1 MTLTEITAPTGNRS
15 PDAPGERPQ
24 TYYGYVADR
33 PDWVACGSLLAML
46 VAVAFLYLWGLS
58 ASGYANSFY
67 SAAAQAGSM
76 NGEAWFF
83 GSLDGGNSI
92 TVDKPPAAI
101 WLMALSVRLFG
112 LSSWSILAPEALLGV
127 ASVGTLYAAV
137 RRSLLNWRGVGT
149 DATGSTHPLTGRS
162 AHWAALAGA
171 VVFALTPV
179 ATLMFRFNNPDALL
193 VFTMVLASY
202 FTVRATEHAG
212 RGWLVLAGVAIGFGF
227 LTKMLQAFLVLPALV
242 VAYWF
247 AAPAS
252 WKRKLVDLLM
262 AFVAMC
268 VSFGWYLAAVE
279 LTPASMRPYI
289 GGSQSN
295 SILELILSYNG
306 LGRITGNET
315 GSVGGSGGWG
325 ETGPLRMFSGVSG
338 GMVSWLIPA
347 ALVLG
352 AGAIFVAVRNRTARP
367 DAERVQT
374 PSQAL
379 LGGTIIWLGWLV
391 VTALTFS
398 FMAGIYHDY
407 YTVALAPAIGDA
419 VAIGGAAVWANRGRA
434 WARIL
439 LGATSIGTGVWALVL
454 LMQAGSAYTYL
465 GWAAFGVGTAAG
477 IAMIWV
483 DQLPTALATTAL
495 VAAVGAGL
503 AGPYAYSVNTA
514 ATAHTG
520 SIVTAGPVSSFGGG
534 FGGGRGGGPGG
545 GFGGGQGGGPGGQQP
560 PGLNQGAAGQGSS
573 NSPSSQGSSQGTAT
587 QGGFGGQGEG
597 GMGGLLNGADASSDL
612 VAALQVDGASYTW
625 VAATTGSQNAASYQ
639 LASGY
644 SVMAIGGF
652 NGSDPS
658 PTLEQFQAYVASGQI
673 HYYIGGSIGR
683 SAGGSEAASEIATWV
698 SDNFAA
704 TTIGSTTVYDLT
716 QAS

>member
-1 MTLTEITAPTGNRS
+1 MTLTEIQPPAGGTPTPALGK
-15 PDAPGERPQ
+15 PAAH
-24 TYYGYVADR
+24 YYGYVADR
-33 PDWVACGSLLAML
+33 PDWAARSTVLAML
-46 VAVAFLYLWGLS
+46 VAVGFLYLWGLS

-76 NGEAWFF
+76 NWEAWFF

-92 TVDKPPAAI
+92 TVDKPPASI

-127 ASVGTLYAAV
+127 ASVGVLYASV
-137 RRSLLNWRGVGT
+137 RRSLLNWRGIGK
-149 DATGSTHPLTGRS
+149 DSTGSTHPLTKRA

-171 VVFALTPV
+171 AVFALTPV

-193 VFTMVLASY
+193 VFAMVVAGYL
-202 FTVRATEHAG
+202 TVRATEHAG
-212 RGWLVLAGVAIGFGF
+212 RGWLALAGVAIGLGF

-242 VAYWF
+242 VAYWL

-252 WKRKLVDLLM
+252 WKRKLVDLLV
-262 AFVAMC
+262 AFAAMC

-279 LTPASMRPYI
+279 LTPASLRPYI

-295 SILELILSYNG
+295 SIVELILSYNG
-306 LGRITGNET
+306 LGRITGSET
-315 GSVGGSGGWG
+315 GSVGGGNGWG
-325 ETGPLRMFSGVSG
+325 ETGILRMFSGVSG

-352 AGAIFVAVRNRTARP
+352 AGAIFVAIRTWAASAAFVRAVRVPASP
-367 DAERVQT
+367 EPERVQS

-379 LGGTIIWLGWLV
+379 LGAAIIWLGWLV
-391 VTALTFS
+391 VTALVFS

-407 YTVALAPAIGDA
+407 YTVALAPGIGGA
-419 VAIGGAAVWANRGRA
+419 VAIGGAALWANRGRA
-434 WARIL
+434 WARIA

-454 LMQAGSAYTYL
+454 LMQAGSWYASL
-465 GWAAFGVGTAAG
+465 GWAVFGVGAVAG
-477 IAMIWV
+477 LAMIWV
-483 DQLPTALATTAL
+483 DQLPKAVASGVL
-495 VAAVGAGL
+495 VAALGAGL
-503 AGPYAYSVNTA
+503 AGPLAYSIQTA

-520 SIVTAGPVSSFGGG
+520 SIPTAGPVTSFGGG
-534 FGGGRGGGPGG
+534 RGGGAGPGGGGGFGGQAPGQTGTAQGTPPQGGRGGGPGG
-545 GFGGGQGGGPGGQQP
+545 DGM
-560 PGLNQGAAGQGSS
+560 
-573 NSPSSQGSSQGTAT
+573 
-587 QGGFGGQGEG
+587 G
-597 GMGGLLNGADASSDL
+597 GMGGLINGATASSEL
-612 VAALQVDGASYTW
+612 VAALRADGGSYTW

-658 PTLEQFQAYVASGQI
+658 PSLEQFKAYVAEGRI
-673 HYYIGGSIGR
+673 HYYVGGSVGN
-683 SAGGSEAASEIATWV
+683 SAGGSNDASEIATWV
-698 SDNFAA
+698 SENFTA
-704 TTIGSTTVYDLT
+704 TTVGGTTVYDLT
-716 QAS
+716 QAG